1 MTQPDD
7 QKKNQARYA
16 YNMTMAGVAGQ
27 VGCMTLIVIF
37 AALFVGLWLDRTFE
51 TKPLFTLGLMI
62 GSVPVT
68 LFMMFRIVKVAT
80 NQIKPIDKNPA
91 NDTTPK
97 EDAKS

>member
-1 MTQPDD
+1 
-7 QKKNQARYA
+7 
-16 YNMTMAGVAGQ
+16 
-27 VGCMTLIVIF
+27 MTLIVIF